1 VRGKNYILPVSILLM
16 LRKLRVILE
25 MIKIEHTL
33 FAMPFLYSG
42 AVLASEGL
50 PSLYV
55 LFWITL
61 GLFSARTAAMSLNRL
76 IDREIDALN
85 PRTRDRAL
93 VTGEITPNEVKVI
106 IALSL
111 LILLLCAAMLNEL
124 TLKLYPLAVAIIWL
138 YPYTKRFTWLSHVA
152 LGLALS
158 IAPAGAYAA
167 VRATLDPPAVILAL
181 AVVAWVAG
189 FDIIYALQD
198 IEFDRKHRLFSIPA
212 RFGVRKALKISSFF
226 HLLMVFFLFTL
237 YFISP
242 LGSLY
247 LLGVGVISL
256 LLVYEH
262 RILTPENLSKVGVAF
277 FNINAAIS
285 FILFLS
291 IVLDIFY

>member
-1 VRGKNYILPVSILLM
+1 M